1 MVAHWSLLLLILND
15 FNYRIKALKFNYI
28 EPKALTSFCKVLPKV
43 EPNLCL
49 DGKTL
54 SLAPFPD
61 RHSWAREPMLEGQPR
76 QDLFPTKLNG
86 PPNAEIEIFQIFQIE
101 NKLSRC
107 MAFCRGVR
115 LRQKQSQIRIYL
127 FVLIY
132 RIFIRVCW
140 VVAYGTTC

>member
-1 MVAHWSLLLLILND
+1 MVAHWSLLLLLLND

-43 EPNLCL
+43 EPNLC
-49 DGKTL
+49 
-54 SLAPFPD
+54 
-61 RHSWAREPMLEGQPR
+61 QPR